1 MGTFEAIGGVSAT
14 LRTLLRDR
22 MELPGG
28 VSLNSLRVSISTP
41 QAESED
47 SDREPR
53 VNLFLY
59 RVSEHAALKNQE
71 IPGRGAGGGY
81 GRPPLSLELHYLLT
95 TYGSTSTIDEEIGDE
110 TLGHFLLGSAMRVL
124 HDTPVVGERLV
135 TTRVVPLGQPILHA
149 SLVAEFEQVKLT
161 LDPLSLEDIT
171 KVWTALTRPYRL
183 SAAYR
188 VSVVQIESQ
197 LARRFPQPVGEPPP
211 AGPRLYPVPLRR
223 PQIREVNTRRPGDP
237 PGQLRPLPHARLGD
251 TLVLL
256 GQSLAAPAL
265 RLVVEG
271 FDASAS
277 VLLARADRVDALVP
291 DAPAL
296 QPGVLRVYLVHEVL
310 MGEPPVAH
318 GGFQSNLGV
327 FMLVPRIDSQTANLG
342 ANPRTLR
349 LDGARLF
356 HPERENLTLVGD
368 TLIPATEYVAAA
380 SGSITMNL
388 PATLGSGEY
397 PVRVRVNGAESI
409 DDVSL
414 TIP

>member
-1 MGTFEAIGGVSAT
+1 MATFEAIGGVSAT

-28 VSLNSLRVSISTP
+28 VSLPSLRVSVSAP
-41 QAESED
+41 QAEGED
-47 SDREPR
+47 SDRDPR
-53 VNLFLY
+53 INLFLY
-59 RVSEHAALKNQE
+59 RVSESAALKNQE
-71 IPGRGAGGGY
+71 IPGREAGGGY

-95 TYGSTSTIDEEIGDE
+95 AYGSTSTIDEEIADE

-124 HDTPVVGERLV
+124 HDTPVVGDGLV
-135 TTRVVPLGQPILHA
+135 TTRLPPLGQPILHA
-149 SLVAEFEQVKLT
+149 SLASEFERVKLT

-197 LARRFPQPVGEPPP
+197 RARRFPRPVGEPPP

-223 PQIREVNTRRPGDP
+223 PQIREINTRRPGDP
-237 PGQLRPLPHARLGD
+237 PGLLRPLPQARLGD

-256 GQSLAAPAL
+256 GQSLAAPTL
-265 RLVVEG
+265 RLILEG
-271 FDASAS
+271 FDASSS

-296 QPGVLRVYLVHEVL
+296 QPGVLRAYVVHDVL

-327 FMLVPRIDSQTANLG
+327 FMLVPRIDSQSANLG
-342 ANPRTLR
+342 ASPRTLR

-356 HPERENLTLVGD
+356 HPERESLTLVGD
-368 TLIPATEYVAAA
+368 ALIPSAEYAAA
-380 SGSITMNL
+380 TPTAITVNL
-388 PATLGSGEY
+388 PAALGSGTY

-409 DDVSL
+409 DEITL